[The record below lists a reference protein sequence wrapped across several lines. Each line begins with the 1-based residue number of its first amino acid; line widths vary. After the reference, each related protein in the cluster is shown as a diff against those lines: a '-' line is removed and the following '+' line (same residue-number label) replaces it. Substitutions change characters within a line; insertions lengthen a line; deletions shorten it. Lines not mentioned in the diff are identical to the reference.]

1 MARARALLRQRDFVV
16 PEDVQAVFEDV
27 CAHRLVMRP
36 QAKIEGVTPQQVL
49 GDILKTVKA
58 PALGKR

>member
-1 MARARALLRQRDFVV
+1 
-16 PEDVQAVFEDV
+16 
-27 CAHRLVMRP
+27 MRP

-49 GDILKTVKA
+49 RDILKTVKA